1 MSSKFCS
8 IILPFTV
15 CKGNVSWAKKQI
27 KHKKKHQFY
36 VIRIFFLNFATSIIG
51 FMTEITSAAISSLM
65 GFVQLFWILGGIF
78 FLVLCYMIY
87 RLKRQGVR
95 LKKELQEI
103 EEQSKNHVEYEF
115 ILKAMKL
122 ASWHLDPVMRTLS
135 FDNDYRESLG
145 TYTPD
150 ANTNIDD
157 WVQHLVFQDRKRIQ
171 RALDDLC
178 TGRTDVFH
186 QQYQVISTQPG
197 KSYWEES
204 YATVGERREDGMP
217 SKIVGASMRV
227 DDQKEMEND
236 LILAR
241 NRAEESDRLKTAFL
255 ANIGH
260 EIRTPLNAIIG
271 FADLLPVVQSEE
283 DRTQL
288 ITEIQNNNHKL
299 LGIINGL
306 VSMSEIEAGARSLT
320 ISAVDIHE
328 LLLLMVTNFQ
338 KITDVEM
345 KCEFEQEQMMIHTDR
360 DVLTEVLEKLVENAV
375 KFTLQGS
382 ITVGYNVEPEH
393 LLLWVRDTG
402 KGIAQ
407 HDQKRIFERF
417 VKVDEYIPGT
427 GLGLSVVQ
435 SHVTHL
441 GGTVGVE
448 SEVGEGST
456 FWVRLPIT

>member
-1 MSSKFCS
+1 
-8 IILPFTV
+8 
-15 CKGNVSWAKKQI
+15 
-27 KHKKKHQFY
+27 
-36 VIRIFFLNFATSIIG
+36 
-51 FMTEITSAAISSLM
+51 MTEITSAAISSLM

-241 NRAEESDRLKTAFL
+241 NRAEES
-255 ANIGH
+255 
-260 EIRTPLNAIIG
+260 AIIG

-328 LLLLMVTNFQ
+328 LLQLMVTNFQ
-338 KITDVEM
+338 ETTDVEM